1 MGRVRSGTPAPTRAG
16 LPAPPPP
23 AMRVRA
29 ALSAEWIKLRSLRS
43 VPVTLVLAAVF
54 CIGLADLVCSNYAAN
69 WSAFSAAKRA
79 AFDPLDV
86 NFGFVQIGAV
96 FFGALGALVV
106 TNEYGNGLIRAT
118 FAATPQRVLVLAAKA
133 ALLGLVALSGSA
145 AICGAAFLT
154 GQGEL
159 SGRVPSVGPGAPGVL
174 AHVVGAVLYLTA
186 AGLIG
191 LLIGVLARGS
201 ALAVSGVF
209 GVLLV
214 LPTMVDSL
222 PQGAVWRHTV
232 PYLPSNLG
240 AALWHTHSGGL
251 VAPTTAAILLP
262 VYLVVLGAAA
272 VARLRGT
279 DA

>member
-174 AHVVGAVLYLTA
+174 AHVVGAVLYL
-186 AGLIG
+186 
-191 LLIGVLARGS
+191 ARGS